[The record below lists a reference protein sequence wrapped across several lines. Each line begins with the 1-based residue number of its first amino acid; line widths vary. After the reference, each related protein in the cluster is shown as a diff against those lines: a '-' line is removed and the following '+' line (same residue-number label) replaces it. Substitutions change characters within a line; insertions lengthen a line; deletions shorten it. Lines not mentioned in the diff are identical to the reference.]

1 MLRSSQRLVLAAA
14 LLVAAVPCQTPDVA
28 ALQRSLLEVRVS
40 GPAQLLQLLAL
51 DLDLAGCRTP
61 LLGQRRIEVIGRP
74 GDLATL
80 QQAGIPCRVVV
91 PDLMAQHAAALAQHA
106 LPVEDTLTPPIGQGA
121 MGGHYTLA
129 EMEAILDD
137 FHSNHPN
144 LCSQKVSIGQSI
156 EGRDIW
162 MVKIS
167 DNVGV
172 DENEPEVLYDAL
184 HHAREPLSMSTT
196 LLFMDELLDGYG
208 VDPEATFLIDERELY
223 FVPCVNPDGYEYN
236 RAIAPNGGGM
246 WRKNRRDN
254 GNGSFGVDL
263 NRNYATWWNA
273 PNGGSSSS
281 PSSDLYRG
289 TAPFSEPETA
299 AVEAFSATRQF
310 VQVFSSHSYTDVLL
324 RPWAYQLGDP
334 QNVAAY
340 DVLGAF
346 MVQENGIQ
354 HGRWGSL
361 LYISSGTSIDH
372 HHAVRGSY
380 AWTAE
385 LGRANEGGFWPV
397 GATIEAIARRHQR
410 MFRKAA
416 LTAGAAFRIDGVA
429 ITEATGGNG
438 NGVVEPGETGEVVV
452 LVDNVGAAAA
462 ALTVELL
469 TPDPQIV
476 LGTNLV
482 ALGGLPEFASAGN
495 QAMPLTFDV
504 PAGYVGAVAP
514 LVLRVSGDG
523 RTQEQVVD
531 VALLPTRRCVDDDF
545 EVDRGF
551 VRASGGTATTGMW
564 ERAVPQQTIW
574 NGQVMQP
581 GTQTTAGGS
590 QCWVTQANPGT
601 SVGSFDVDAGYT
613 DLHTPPVDLS
623 HLAAASVAFDLH
635 YAESTSDDALQVDA
649 SLDGGATWQSLYA
662 SNTSTG
668 GWQRLEL
675 PLPTPLTDEVVVR
688 VRAQDLAPS
697 LVEAAVDGFEIVAPA
712 PDGAVTLLGSGV
724 LGTSLRVGM
733 TGPAG
738 GLVLPVGALGLGPGL
753 TAPGVAGT
761 LLLDPGTVALFPL
774 QPMTASS
781 FAAIELPLPV
791 QGGLIGVPIAFQAVV
806 VDGGSIAFGGNA
818 PVVTLQ

>member
-1 MLRSSQRLVLAAA
+1 MHRPSLGLVLGVALCAAP
-14 LLVAAVPCQTPDVA
+14 LAAQVPDAGVT
-28 ALQRSLLEVRVS
+28 RSLLEARVS
-40 GPAQLLQLLAL
+40 GPAQLLQLMAL

-61 LLGQRRIEVIGRP
+61 LLGQRRIEIVGRP

-80 QQAGIPCRVVV
+80 QAAGIECRVVV
-91 PDLMAQHAAALAQHA
+91 EDLMAQHRAALAQFA
-106 LPVEDTLTPPIGQGA
+106 LPAAEPLTPPIGQGA

-137 FHSNHPN
+137 FHSNYPN
-144 LCSQKVSIGQSI
+144 LCSQKVSIGQSV
-156 EGRDIW
+156 EGREIW

-167 DNVGV
+167 DNVGS
-172 DENEPEVLYDAL
+172 DESEPEVLYDAL

-223 FVPCVNPDGYEYN
+223 FIPCVNPDGYEYN
-236 RAIAPNGGGM
+236 RSIAPNGGGM

-299 AVEAFSATRQF
+299 AVEAFSANRQF

-334 QNVAAY
+334 ANVAAY
-340 DVLGAF
+340 NVLGAF

-416 LTAGAAFRIDGVA
+416 LTAGAAFAIDGVTV
-429 ITEATGGNG
+429 TEAAGGNG
-438 NGVVEPGETGEVVV
+438 NGVVEPGESGEVVV
-452 LVDNVGAAAA
+452 TVDNVGAAAA
-462 ALTVELL
+462 PLVVELL
-469 TPDPQIV
+469 APDPQLTI
-476 LGTNLV
+476 GTGQVSPGSL
-482 ALGGLPEFASAGN
+482 AEFTSGGNAG
-495 QAMPLTFDV
+495 APLTFDV
-504 PAGYVGAVAP
+504 PANYAGAIAQ
-514 LVLRVSGDG
+514 LVVRVSGDG
-523 RTQEQVVD
+523 RTQEQNVA

-545 EVDRGF
+545 EVDHGF
-551 VRASGGTATTGMW
+551 ARAPGGTATTGMW
-564 ERAVPQQTIW
+564 ERATPAQTTW

-590 QCWVTQANPGT
+590 QYWVTQVNPG
-601 SVGSFDVDAGYT
+601 SGVGSFDVDTGYT
-613 DLHTPPVDLS
+613 DLHSPTMDLS
-623 HLAAASVAFDLH
+623 HLPAASVAFDLH
-635 YAESTSDDALQVDA
+635 YAESTSDDALQVGC
-649 SLDGGATWQSLYA
+649 SLDGGATWQPIYSR
-662 SNTSTG
+662 NTSTG

-675 PLPTPLTDEVVVR
+675 ALPTPLTDQVVVR
-688 VRAQDLAPS
+688 VRAQDLSPS
-697 LVEAAVDGFEIVAPA
+697 LVEAAIDGFEIVAPA
-712 PDGAVTLLGSGV
+712 ADGTVTLLGSGE

-733 TGPAG
+733 NGPVG
-738 GLVLPVGALGLGPGL
+738 GLLLPVGALGLGPGL

-774 QPMTASS
+774 QVLSS
-781 FAAIELPLPV
+781 EPFAAIELPLPV
-791 QGGLIGVPIAFQAVV
+791 QGGLIGVPIAFQTVV
-806 VDGGSIAFGGNA
+806 VANGGIAFGGNA